1 MNQTNHAEADLIIKA
16 AYVIPVNPRGQILRD
31 HALVVN
37 NKRITG
43 IVPSG
48 DISNCRAKKTINL
61 PNHVLMP
68 GFVNAHGH
76 ISMSLF
82 RGLADDIPLQEWL
95 ETRIWPLESKYVDR
109 EFVRDGA
116 MLALAEMISTGTT
129 CFADMYFYADEV
141 ARVAHESNMRAQLA
155 SPVLDFPTAW
165 AQDADEYINKATQIH
180 DGYRSNDLISTAF
193 GPHAPYTVSDEP
205 LTRIAAR
212 WPRN

>member
-1 MNQTNHAEADLIIKA
+1 MNPTNHAEADLIIEA
-16 AYVIPVNPRGQILRD
+16 AYVIPVTPRGQILRD

-48 DISNCRAKKTINL
+48 DISDRRAEKTINL

-141 ARVAHESNMRAQLA
+141 ARGRA
-155 SPVLDFPTAW
+155 
-165 AQDADEYINKATQIH
+165 
-180 DGYRSNDLISTAF
+180 
-193 GPHAPYTVSDEP
+193 
-205 LTRIAAR
+205 
-212 WPRN
+212 